1 MAFEKSQKLLQSADL
16 LVHFQPDL
24 ELILASDASDYGV
37 GAVLSHRMSDGTE
50 RPIGYVSRSLNT
62 AERGYSTI
70 ENEALAIVFG
80 VKKFNQFLYGRK
92 FIIQTDHKPLEGLFN
107 EKKRVPQQ
115 AAPRVQRWVLTL
127 AAFEYKIAYKAG
139 KTNANADALSRL
151 PLSNTPESV
160 PVPGETVLLL
170 EHLDHTPISSRRIR
184 EWTRRDPVLSKVY
197 QFTLNGWPHH
207 CQDVR
212 LHPYLS
218 RKAELTIE
226 GGCVVWGNRVIVP
239 PQGREQVI
247 AELHEAHPGY
257 IWWPNMDRELENAVK
272 SCPQCQRHQKSP
284 AEAPLHPWEWPGQPW
299 SRVHI
304 DYAGPYKGDMY
315 LVVIDAHS
323 KWMDVHIMHT
333 TTSASTIVKLR
344 EIFATHG
351 LPETIVSDN
360 GPNFTSTEFENFLTK
375 NDIKHTKVSPYHPA
389 SNGQA
394 ERAVRAFKEGVEK
407 MEEGNMQEK
416 LSRFLLKYR
425 TTPHS
430 TTGLPP
436 AELLMNRKLRTKLDL
451 MLPNTA
457 SLVGRKQENQKE
469 VHDYQAKDRNFE
481 ARDPVFIKDF
491 SSPKS
496 WKEGTVVHTTGPV
509 SALVELQDGR
519 VVRRHQDHLRRIQN
533 PTKPETEMSVP
544 EADPATEAADPQPK
558 ADESSTPET
567 QEAKPSRPVRNR
579 RLPQRFKDYEL

>member
-1 MAFEKSQKLLQSADL
+1 MK
-16 LVHFQPDL
+16 
-24 ELILASDASDYGV
+24 
-37 GAVLSHRMSDGTE
+37 
-50 RPIGYVSRSLNT
+50 
-62 AERGYSTI
+62 
-70 ENEALAIVFG
+70 ALA
-80 VKKFNQFLYGRK
+80 R
-92 FIIQTDHKPLEGLFN
+92 
-107 EKKRVPQQ
+107 
-115 AAPRVQRWVLTL
+115 
-127 AAFEYKIAYKAG
+127 
-139 KTNANADALSRL
+139 
-151 PLSNTPESV
+151 
-160 PVPGETVLLL
+160 
-170 EHLDHTPISSRRIR
+170 
-184 EWTRRDPVLSKVY
+184 
-197 QFTLNGWPHH
+197 
-207 CQDVR
+207 
-212 LHPYLS
+212 
-218 RKAELTIE
+218 
-226 GGCVVWGNRVIVP
+226 
-239 PQGREQVI
+239 
-247 AELHEAHPGY
+247 GY
-257 IWWPNMDRELENAVK
+257 IWWLNMDRELENAVK
-272 SCPQCQRHQKSP
+272 SYPQCQRHQKAP

-304 DYAGPYKGDMY
+304 DYAGPYKGHMY

-351 LPETIVSDN
+351 LPETVVSDN
-360 GPNFTSTEFENFLTK
+360 GPNFTSTEFENFLAK
-375 NDIKHTKVSPYHPA
+375 NGIKHTKVPPYHPA

-407 MEEGNMQEK
+407 MEEGNMHKK

-430 TTGLPP
+430 TTGIPP
-436 AELLMNRKLRTKLDL
+436 AELLMKRRLRTKLDL

-457 SLVGRKQENQKE
+457 SLVRRKQENQKE

-533 PTKPETEMSVP
+533 PTKPETEMSAP